1 MLRDG
6 IGLRRA
12 ANAIIVRRRRGLHR
26 LRAQDRQIL
35 RPRTPPDLTQPI
47 EYRGLLAQTWDLLRG
62 DTSAWPDR
70 AFYRSL
76 IEAGRGPALDVGC
89 GTGRLLLD
97 YLAAGL
103 DIDGVDNSAEM
114 LELCRTKAAASG
126 IDIAGRLFE
135 QEMAE
140 LKLARRY
147 STIIVPSSS
156 FQLLTD
162 VADAAAAMAR
172 FHEHLVP
179 KGVFVMS
186 IMSKLWRGK
195 EPPEHMQWTKW
206 HKLGERARPE
216 DGAVVRRWIRTRY
229 DLAQQLEHEENR
241 YEISRDDV
249 VVEREESA
257 RSPAVRWY
265 SQAQAMAC
273 CERAGFTGVM
283 VTSGF
288 TLDPASPE
296 DTTFCVIAKR
306 V

>member
-1 MLRDG
+1 VL
-6 IGLRRA
+6 
-12 ANAIIVRRRRGLHR
+12 
-26 LRAQDRQIL
+26 IL
-35 RPRTPPDLTQPI
+35 CAGSPGPSTKRTPPDLTQPI

-62 DTSAWPDR
+62 DTSQWPDR

-162 VADAAAAMAR
+162 VDDANTAMAR

-216 DGAVVRRWIRTRY
+216 DDAIVRRWIRTRY
-229 DLAQQLEHEENR
+229 DHAQHLEHEENR

-249 VVEREESA
+249 VIESEESA

-273 CERAGFTGVM
+273 CERAGFSDVM

-288 TLDPASPE
+288 TLEPASPE
-296 DTTFCVIAKR
+296 NTTFCVIAKR
-306 V
+306 A